1 MSNWTIANSSE
12 LYRIDGWGAGFF
24 KANEKGTVSV
34 YPDGDG
40 KSVDLCNIVEDLVRR
55 GVKPPH
61 LIRFDGIIRQRART
75 IYDSFD
81 KAISEFNYQGNYILT
96 YPVKVNQQRG
106 VVESVRQAAN
116 GRGIGLEVGSKP
128 ELLAVL
134 SLHSTMK
141 GLLLCNGYKDYQFI
155 ELALMSS
162 RLGLRPIVTVEQFY
176 ELDTI
181 LRASEATGVKPEIG
195 LRMNPSTRGA
205 GRWAGSAGENAKF
218 GLALYEII
226 EAVKQLKARGME
238 DCVKL
243 LHFHIGSQITSINAI
258 KKVMQEASRV
268 FTELRKMCPGLEFLD
283 VGGGLGVDYDGSCT
297 NFESSMNYTTE
308 QYARDVVWE
317 IARACDAEGLP
328 HPTIISESGR
338 ALVAHHAVL
347 VTEVMDVAVVPA
359 PPETI
364 EVDPSRDKKVVEL
377 VNLYNELTLKN
388 CHETFSDALSFR
400 EEFLQR
406 FVQGNISLEDR
417 AFAESAL
424 RNLFTKI
431 NALKGSMKHVPE
443 DFEQLEG
450 MLKDTYF
457 CNFSVFQS
465 LLDHWAIDQLFPIM
479 PIHRLATQ
487 PSRKAIIADLT
498 CDSDGKIDKFIDL
511 RGVQRYLDLHPYNGE
526 NPYYIGVFLIGA
538 YQECLGNLHNLFGD
552 TNAVHVELDEE
563 GVPKIT
569 SIIEGDTIKEV
580 LSYVQYTGEDLLS
593 GINSSIDRAV
603 RNGIMSAEESAK
615 FMQRYKESLG
625 GYTYLLWE
633 NSPNTV
639 AAPASA
645 PAAIQAQ
652 DPLRAANVG

>member
-1 MSNWTIANSSE
+1 MSQWTISNSAD

-24 KANEKGTVSV
+24 KINDSGNVEVSPNANGS
-34 YPDGDG
+34 
-40 KSVDLCNIVEDLVRR
+40 SIDLKNIVEDLVRR

-61 LIRFDGIIRQRART
+61 LIRFDGIIRQRAKT
-75 IYDSFD
+75 IYESFE
-81 KAISEFNYQGNYILT
+81 KAIADCGYQGNYILT
-96 YPVKVNQQRG
+96 YPVKVNQQRS
-106 VVESVRQAAN
+106 VVESVKQAAN
-116 GRGIGLEVGSKP
+116 GRPLGLEVGSKP

-134 SLHSTMK
+134 AVHNTQK

-181 LRASEATGVKPEIG
+181 LRASEATGVTPEIG
-195 LRMNPSTRGA
+195 LRMNPSSRGA

-238 DCVKL
+238 HCVKL
-243 LHFHIGSQITSINAI
+243 LHFHMGSQITSINAI
-258 KKVMQEASRV
+258 KKVIQEASRV
-268 FTELRKMCPGLEFLD
+268 YTELRKLCPGLEFLD
-283 VGGGLGVDYDGSCT
+283 VGGGLGVDYDGSRT

-308 QYARDVVWE
+308 QYARDIVWE
-317 IARACDAEGLP
+317 ISSACDEAGVP

-347 VTEVMDVAVVPA
+347 VTEVMDVAEVPE

-364 EVDPSRDKKVVEL
+364 EAPASNDEKLCEL
-377 VNLYNELTLKN
+377 VNMYNELNLKN
-388 CHETFSDALSFR
+388 CHETFSDALALR
-400 EEFLQR
+400 DEFLQR
-406 FVQGNISLEDR
+406 FVQGNITLDER
-417 AFAESAL
+417 ALAERTL
-424 RNLFTKI
+424 RFLFTRI
-431 NALKGSMKHVPE
+431 NNLKQSMKHVPE
-443 DFEQLEG
+443 DFEALEG

-465 LLDHWAIDQLFPIM
+465 LLDHWAIEQLFPIM
-479 PIHRLATQ
+479 PIHKLGAQ

-511 RGVQRYLDLHPYNGE
+511 RGVQRYIDLHPYRGDQ
-526 NPYYIGVFLIGA
+526 PYYIGVFLIGA

-552 TNAVHVELDEE
+552 TNAVHVEIDED
-563 GVPKIT
+563 GLPAIT

-580 LSYVQYTGEDLLS
+580 LGYVQYTGEDLLS
-593 GINSSIDRAV
+593 GLNHSIDRAV
-603 RNGIMSAEESAK
+603 RTGIMSAEESAK

-633 NSPNTV
+633 SPN
-639 AAPASA
+639 SMSI
-645 PAAIQAQ
+645 PAAANIQ
-652 DPLRAANVG
+652 RVANEG